1 MLGRT
6 RHVHFVGIGGVGMSG
21 IAELLANLG
30 YVVSGS
36 DINRSELT
44 EHLVVS
50 CGVVVYEGHATDNV
64 VGADVVVFSS
74 AVKATNL
81 EILEAKRL
89 GIPVVLRAE
98 ILAELMRFKF
108 SIGVAGAHGKT
119 TTTSM
124 IALVLDRAGL
134 DPTAVIGGRLSAF
147 GGNARLGSGKYMVAE
162 ADESDRSFLLL
173 WPSIAVIT
181 NIDQEHIE
189 SYGSFA
195 KLQQAF
201 VDFANKVP
209 FYGAVVACADD
220 AELMGLAKSMRR
232 RVVSYGLSSNEAD
245 FMAMNSETISFG
257 VRCLVKKRRRAGDRI
272 TLGELQLPIPG
283 LHNLRNALAAVAV
296 ADEIGIDFSTTAKA
310 LAEFHGVDRRFQ
322 RYDEQGSITIID
334 DYGHHPTELAA
345 VLETARS
352 VFARRLVVVFQPH
365 RFTRTHQLI
374 DQFGPA
380 LVDADEIILTDIYPA
395 GEEPIPGV
403 TIDLLANSLRRDGLR
418 VKIARELDEV
428 VPMVLDIA
436 QPGDVVMTLGAG
448 SISRVPARLIE
459 ALRKE
464 ERLH

>member
-21 IAELLANLG
+21 IAEVLANLG

-44 EHLVVS
+44 EHLVSS
-50 CGVVVYEGHATDNV
+50 CGVVVHEGHAANNV

-74 AVKATNL
+74 AVKTTNL

-89 GIPVVLRAE
+89 GIPVVPRAE
-98 ILAELMRFKF
+98 ILAELMRLKF

-147 GGNARLGSGKYMVAE
+147 GGNTRLGSGKYMVAE

-181 NIDQEHIE
+181 NIDQEHME
-189 SYGSFA
+189 RYGSFTE
-195 KLQQAF
+195 LQQAF

-220 AELMGLAKSMRR
+220 AELMGLVKSMRR

-245 FMAMNSETISFG
+245 FMATDSEAISFG
-257 VRCLVKKRRRAGDRI
+257 VRCLVQKRRHTGNQV

-296 ADEIGIDFSTTAKA
+296 ADEIGIDFSTTAEA
-310 LAEFHGVDRRFQ
+310 LAEFDGVDRRFQ
-322 RYDEQGSITIID
+322 RYDEQGSITIVD
-334 DYGHHPTELAA
+334 DYGHHPTELSA

-374 DQFGPA
+374 DRFGPA
-380 LVDADEIILTDIYPA
+380 LVNADEIILTDIYPA
-395 GEEPIPGV
+395 GEDPIPGV